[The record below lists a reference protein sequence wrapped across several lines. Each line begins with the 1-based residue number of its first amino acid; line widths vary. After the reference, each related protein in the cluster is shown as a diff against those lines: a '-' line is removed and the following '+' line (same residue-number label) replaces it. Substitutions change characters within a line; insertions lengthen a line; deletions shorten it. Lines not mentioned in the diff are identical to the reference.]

1 MERARAAHSYILGAN
16 DQEAVFKLI
25 KDAHVEQDRAHAL
38 FQELFMAVKA
48 DSVCQLCE
56 MYKSTLQ

>member
-1 MERARAAHSYILGAN
+1 MAHSCILGVY

-25 KDAHVEQDRAHAL
+25 MGDHVEQDHAHAL
-38 FQELFMAVKA
+38 FQELFMDVKA